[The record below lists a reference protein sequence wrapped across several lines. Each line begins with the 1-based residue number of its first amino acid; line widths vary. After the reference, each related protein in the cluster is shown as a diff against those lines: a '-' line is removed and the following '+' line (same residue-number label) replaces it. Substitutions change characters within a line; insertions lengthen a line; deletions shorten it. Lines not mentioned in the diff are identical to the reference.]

1 MANVSKIHRVIEG
14 PYEDGELC
22 WLLCLAEDSDGDL
35 LDVEIYTE
43 TLADAFI
50 IRDHFN
56 KTIEPLV
63 LRKQESGVTK
73 Q

>member
-1 MANVSKIHRVIEG
+1 MANLAKIHRIING

-22 WLLCLAEDSDGDL
+22 WLVCLAEDSEGNL
-35 LDVEIYTE
+35 VDVEVYTD
-43 TLADAFI
+43 TLSEAFV